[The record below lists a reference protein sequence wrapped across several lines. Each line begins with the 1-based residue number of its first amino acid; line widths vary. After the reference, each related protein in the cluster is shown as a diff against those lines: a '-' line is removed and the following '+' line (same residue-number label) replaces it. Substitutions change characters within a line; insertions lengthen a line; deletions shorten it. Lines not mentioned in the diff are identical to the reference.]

1 MSDPRLA
8 LLGLITLKGC
18 GIASDI
24 SHETSDC
31 PNAQCPT
38 NVKPN
43 ETALGFNPNDWTL
56 EAIMGCSSGSNV
68 SLEVACSLG
77 GANGMVDVVNPD
89 EAYLRRRLYGTPR
102 RPQQRQPA
110 QRTTRHIF
118 MVMILMIQQKLKS
131 FHLKLTQRPCDHV
144 KNNDQEQNAC

>member
-1 MSDPRLA
+1 
-8 LLGLITLKGC
+8 
-18 GIASDI
+18 
-24 SHETSDC
+24 
-31 PNAQCPT
+31 
-38 NVKPN
+38 
-43 ETALGFNPNDWTL
+43 
-56 EAIMGCSSGSNV
+56 MGCSSGSNV
-68 SLEVACSLG
+68 SLEVACSRG

-131 FHLKLTQRPCDHV
+131 FHLKATQRPCDHV
-144 KNNDQEQNAC
+144 KNHDQEP

>member
-1 MSDPRLA
+1 MKWHLA
-8 LLGLITLKGC
+8 ASLK
-18 GIASDI
+18 
-24 SHETSDC
+24 
-31 PNAQCPT
+31 
-38 NVKPN
+38 
-43 ETALGFNPNDWTL
+43 WTI

-118 MVMILMIQQKLKS
+118 HGYDV
-131 FHLKLTQRPCDHV
+131 
-144 KNNDQEQNAC
+144 NDPAEAKIISPQSDSTSM